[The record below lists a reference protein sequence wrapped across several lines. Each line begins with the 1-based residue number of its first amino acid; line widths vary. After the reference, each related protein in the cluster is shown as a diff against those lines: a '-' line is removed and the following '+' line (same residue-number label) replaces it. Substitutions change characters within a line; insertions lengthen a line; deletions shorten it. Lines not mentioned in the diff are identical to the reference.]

1 MRNRINA
8 FENEIFNHFRQK
20 EKKTQKRIR
29 KLKKE
34 GYIVYK
40 RK

>member
-1 MRNRINA
+1 MKYCP
-8 FENEIFNHFRQK
+8 FGQK

>member
-1 MRNRINA
+1 MKYLT
-8 FENEIFNHFRQK
+8 IFDKK

>member
-20 EKKTQKRIR
+20 EKRH
-29 KLKKE
+29 KKE
-34 GYIVYK
+34 LEN
-40 RK
+40 